1 MWPGP
6 YGEWGSRKYLLSSL
20 DQSLKRMQLQ
30 YVDIFYSHRPDPDTP
45 LEETMGA
52 LHTAVR
58 SGKAL
63 YAGISNYNAQQTK
76 EAVNILKELGT
87 PCLIHQPKYSMFER
101 WVEDGLLDVL
111 EQNGVGCIPFSPL
124 AQGMLT
130 NKYLQGIPA
139 DSRAAKPHGFLKA
152 SEITEERL
160 QQIRKLN
167 EIAQRRKQSL
177 ARMALAWLLKD
188 KRITTVLI
196 GASSVEQLND
206 NLACLEQ
213 LEFSSAE
220 LDEIEQILKK

>member
-1 MWPGP
+1 
-6 YGEWGSRKYLLSSL
+6 
-20 DQSLKRMQLQ
+20 
-30 YVDIFYSHRPDPDTP
+30 
-45 LEETMGA
+45 
-52 LHTAVR
+52 
-58 SGKAL
+58 
-63 YAGISNYNAQQTK
+63 
-76 EAVNILKELGT
+76 
-87 PCLIHQPKYSMFER
+87 
-101 WVEDGLLDVL
+101 
-111 EQNGVGCIPFSPL
+111 
-124 AQGMLT
+124 
-130 NKYLQGIPA
+130 
-139 DSRAAKPHGFLKA
+139 
-152 SEITEERL
+152 L

>member
-1 MWPGP
+1 
-6 YGEWGSRKYLLSSL
+6 
-20 DQSLKRMQLQ
+20 
-30 YVDIFYSHRPDPDTP
+30 
-45 LEETMGA
+45 
-52 LHTAVR
+52 
-58 SGKAL
+58 
-63 YAGISNYNAQQTK
+63 
-76 EAVNILKELGT
+76 
-87 PCLIHQPKYSMFER
+87 MFER

-206 NLACLEQ
+206 NLECLEQ